1 MKTAARRKAIMD
13 LIDSE
18 GSVSFGTLKASFPSF
33 SEATLR
39 NDLKVMDERNKIVR
53 VFGGAKSVQQ
63 VIGTD
68 DYYSLRSQRNV
79 AKKQLIAQK
88 AVSLLRPND
97 SIYLDSGTTSME
109 FAKCIPD
116 ERYLILTSGLN
127 SAIEMARLSQPSVHV
142 VGGELNRFSLST
154 FGEKSVTELQSV
166 NFHTAF
172 LGVTSYSPEYGF
184 MCGSENESILKRT
197 VMERSGKVILL
208 MDSSK
213 VGKTSTYTFAT
224 PESVDILVSD
234 DDLSKQARHDLESGH
249 IVVI

>member
-1 MKTAARRKAIMD
+1 MKAAARRKAIVD

-18 GSVSFGTLKASFPSF
+18 GSVSFATLKASFPSV

-39 NDLKVMDERNKIVR
+39 NDLKVLDEGNHIVR

-68 DYYSLRSQRNV
+68 DYYFLRSQRNV

-88 AVSLLRPND
+88 AIALLRPND
-97 SIYLDSGTTSME
+97 SIYLDSGTTLME

-116 ERYLILTSGLN
+116 DRYLILTSGLN
-127 SAIEMARLSQPSVHV
+127 SAIEMAQLSQASVHV

-154 FGEKSVTELQSV
+154 FGEKSVTELQSI
-166 NFHTAF
+166 NFNTAF
-172 LGVTSYSPEYGF
+172 LGATSYSEKYGF

-213 VGKTSTYTFAT
+213 IGKTSTYTFAA
-224 PESVDILVSD
+224 PGSVDILVSD
-234 DDLSKQARHDLESGH
+234 DDLSERTRHNFESRH
-249 IVVI
+249 VVII